1 MKNIEAKSLSPNY
14 EIIDIRDSSLYNL
27 GHIYNA
33 RNIQVNKLLN
43 EPEKYL
49 DKSKTYYI
57 YCSFGNR
64 SKKACE
70 ILSLLGYD
78 VINVYGGYDS
88 FK

>member
-1 MKNIEAKSLSPNY
+1 MKNIESKNLSPNY
-14 EIIDIRDSSLYNL
+14 EIIDIRSQTEYIK

-33 RNIQVNKLLN
+33 RNIDMNKLLN
-43 EPEKYL
+43 ENDKYL

-57 YCSFGNR
+57 YCSFGNK
-64 SKKACE
+64 SKKVCE
-70 ILSLLGYD
+70 MLTLLGYD

>member
-1 MKNIEAKSLSPNY
+1 MKNIEAKNLSANY
-14 EIIDIRDSSLYNL
+14 EIIDIRSKFEYDK

-33 RNIQVNKLLN
+33 RNIEANKLLN
-43 EPEKYL
+43 EHDKFL

-57 YCSFGNR
+57 YCSFGNK
-64 SKKACE
+64 SKKVCE
-70 ILSLLGYD
+70 MLTLLGYD